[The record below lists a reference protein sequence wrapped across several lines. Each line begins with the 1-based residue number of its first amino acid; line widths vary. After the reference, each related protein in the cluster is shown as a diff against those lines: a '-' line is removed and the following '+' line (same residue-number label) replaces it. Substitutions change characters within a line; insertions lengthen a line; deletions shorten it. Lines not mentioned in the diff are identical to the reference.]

1 MILLFIL
8 VFVIIT
14 EIKIKNRVDARVVK
28 GGGL

>member
-8 VFVIIT
+8 VFAIIIET
-14 EIKIKNRVDARVVK
+14 KIKNRVDARVVK